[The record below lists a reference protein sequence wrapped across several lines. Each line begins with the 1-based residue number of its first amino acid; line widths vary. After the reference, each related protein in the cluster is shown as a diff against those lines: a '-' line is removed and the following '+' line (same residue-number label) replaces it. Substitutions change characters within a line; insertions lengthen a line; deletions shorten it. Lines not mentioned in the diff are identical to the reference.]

1 MFLHVGNNMNIRERD
16 IIGIFEMDNAT
27 MSHLTRKFLGDFQKN
42 GAIVSAAEELPK
54 SFILFRDKKKTKIC
68 FSPLASASLYGRL
81 SEKKKI

>member
-54 SFILFRDKKKTKIC
+54 SFILFRTRKNKIC